1 MYSHPRIPA
10 NKYLLFL
17 LLWQYINTMRDS
29 SVIQRLCFLCLMMT
43 IFVPCLVMG
52 EGPSI
57 GKARTGKGDVVVVRV
72 GQTIPLKV
80 GDRLYQK
87 DMIRTGID
95 SAVGIVFED
104 NTVLSLGPNSELVID
119 EYIFAPEKGV
129 LSMVARILKGTASYL
144 SGIIGRQ
151 SPESVKFHT
160 PDATIGIRGTQ
171 FLVKAEGG

>member
-1 MYSHPRIPA
+1 
-10 NKYLLFL
+10 
-17 LLWQYINTMRDS
+17 
-29 SVIQRLCFLCLMMT
+29 MMT
-43 IFVPCLVMG
+43 ILAPCLVMG
-52 EGPSI
+52 EGTSI
-57 GKARTGKGDVVVVRV
+57 GKARTGKGDIVVVRA
-72 GQTIPLKV
+72 GQSIPLKV

-95 SAVGIVFED
+95 SAVGIVFY
-104 NTVLSLGPNSELVID
+104 TVLSLGPNSVLVID
-119 EYIFAPEKGV
+119 EYIFAPEKGM

-151 SPESVKFHT
+151 SPEAVKLHT